1 MFKGKTESGF
11 EFAISEEAL
20 DDYELLEILA
30 EIDNGNGGLVPE
42 MVTRLLGKE
51 QKEALKEHLRDKN
64 GKISTQSMMN
74 EVMEIFK
81 SNQEGKNS

>member
-1 MFKGKTESGF
+1 MLKGKTESGF
-11 EFAISEEAL
+11 PFEIEEQVL

-30 EIDNGNGGLVPE
+30 EIDGGNGGLVPA

-51 QKEALKEHLRDKN
+51 QKDALKEHLRNKD
-64 GKISTQSMMN
+64 GKVSTQAMMT

-81 SNQEGKNS
+81 SKQEGKNS